1 MKVYIGKYP
10 NNWWTTRN
18 WAERVIAHRNGKEF
32 GFEVDEEDYDWV
44 DRLVSDIA
52 SHWQSVLNVTI
63 NPILRKFYK
72 RKIKIRIDHYDTW
85 GMDTTLGYIILP
97 MLRQLKATKHG
108 SPWVEDA
115 DVPHLVKN
123 KKTKKAKKS
132 PPNIRAL
139 DTDEEDQ
146 HSDVHV
152 RWEWVLDE
160 MIWAFEQVISDD
172 DGRSNYYVPY
182 GPDEEIERGCFW
194 KESTGEKRYLLT
206 EEESRKIGRYD
217 PDLAKA
223 YQQRV
228 NRGLTFFGKYY
239 QNLWD

>member
-1 MKVYIGKYP
+1 VKVYIGKYP

-18 WAERVIAHRNGKEF
+18 WAERVIARRNNKEF

-44 DRLVSDIA
+44 DRLISDIA

-72 RKIKIRIDHYDTW
+72 RKIKIRIDRCDTW
-85 GMDTTLGYIILP
+85 SMDHTLSLIILP
-97 MLRQLKATKHG
+97 MLKQLKATKHG
-108 SPWVEDA
+108 SPWVEDV
-115 DVPHLVKN
+115 DVPHLVKDN
-123 KKTKKAKKS
+123 KTKKAKKS
-132 PPNIRAL
+132 PPQVRSL
-139 DTDEEDQ
+139 DIDEEDQ

-152 RWEWVLDE
+152 RWEWVLNE
-160 MIWAFEQVISDD
+160 MIWAFEQVTDENEGDSHY
-172 DGRSNYYVPY
+172 RVPY
-182 GPDEEIERGCFW
+182 KDGEELERVYWTDHKTDE
-194 KESTGEKRYLLT
+194 KHYLTT
-206 EEESRKIGRYD
+206 EEETRKMGRYD

-228 NRGLTFFGKYY
+228 NRGLTFFGKYF